1 MIAPALDAWGRRP
14 DPPLHAN
21 VYTYGLTRSAI
32 TNRNASLGQNVC
44 R

>member
-1 MIAPALDAWGRRP
+1 MDATALDAWSSHP

-21 VYTYGLTRSAI
+21 VYIHGLTRSAI